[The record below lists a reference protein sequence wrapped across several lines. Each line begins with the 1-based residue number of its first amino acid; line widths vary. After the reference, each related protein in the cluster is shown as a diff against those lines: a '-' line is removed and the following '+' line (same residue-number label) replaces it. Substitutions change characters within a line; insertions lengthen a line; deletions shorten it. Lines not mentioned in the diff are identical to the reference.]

1 MEISALFL
9 QSMDIFR
16 QIIILFRKDFLLEF
30 RMGYAISGI
39 LLYVCSTVF
48 IVYASFIDVEPE
60 VWNILFWI
68 IILFA
73 SVNAIV
79 KSFVQENSQQQLYY
93 YSLAHPIAVFLSKVL
108 YNTLLLMV
116 LSLLTWLAFGFIS
129 KNPVEDTGLFILALF
144 LGSSGF
150 ATTFTFIAS
159 IAGKAENNSTLMA
172 ILSFPLVIPIIMTLI
187 KMSGSALNLAE
198 AQNLKNDILIL
209 VSINM
214 ILLSI
219 ALVLF
224 PFLWRD

>member
-1 MEISALFL
+1 
-9 QSMDIFR
+9 MDIFR

-48 IVYASFIDVEPE
+48 IVYAAFIDVEPE

-93 YSLAHPIAVFLSKVL
+93 YSLAHPIAVFLSKVI
-108 YNTLLLMV
+108 YNALLLMV
-116 LSLLTWLAFGFIS
+116 LSMLTWLAFGFVS
-129 KNPVEDTGLFILALF
+129 ENPVQDSGLFMLALF
-144 LGSSGF
+144 LGSMGF
-150 ATTFTFIAS
+150 ATTFTFIAA
-159 IAGKAENNSTLMA
+159 IAGKADNNSTLMA

-187 KMSGSALNLAE
+187 KMSGTALGLSE
-198 AQNLKNDILIL
+198 GQNLNNDILIL
-209 VSINM
+209 VAINM
-214 ILLSI
+214 ILLSM
-219 ALVLF
+219 ALILY